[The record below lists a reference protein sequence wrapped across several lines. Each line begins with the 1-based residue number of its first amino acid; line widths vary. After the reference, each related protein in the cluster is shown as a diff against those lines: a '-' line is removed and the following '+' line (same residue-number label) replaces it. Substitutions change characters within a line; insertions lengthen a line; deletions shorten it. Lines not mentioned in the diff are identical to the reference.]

1 MNNDLLI
8 TELKYECKDFA
19 DKLMKM
25 FGNKVVIEFNVFDP
39 EEMRKDTMKDEVTI
53 EEQAEAEN
61 VTEETIREYRLKSGV
76 KRLKEMGYKITKEE
90 EMYKDTKKEKEW
102 NK

>member
-1 MNNDLLI
+1 MKNDLLI

-39 EEMRKDTMKDEVTI
+39 EEM
-53 EEQAEAEN
+53 
-61 VTEETIREYRLKSGV
+61 
-76 KRLKEMGYKITKEE
+76 
-90 EMYKDTKKEKEW
+90 YKDTKKEKE
-102 NK
+102 

>member
-8 TELKYECKDFA
+8 TELKHECDDFA
-19 DKLMKM
+19 NKLMDM
-25 FGNKVVIEFNVFDP
+25 FKGVRVEFSVYDEDERF
-39 EEMRKDTMKDEVTI
+39 KDAMKDEVTI

-76 KRLKEMGYKITKEE
+76 KRLKEMGYEITEDK
-90 EMYKDTKKEKEW
+90 
-102 NK
+102 

>member
-39 EEMRKDTMKDEVTI
+39 EEMRKDT
-53 EEQAEAEN
+53 
-61 VTEETIREYRLKSGV
+61 
-76 KRLKEMGYKITKEE
+76 
-90 EMYKDTKKEKEW
+90 KKEKE
-102 NK
+102 

>member
-8 TELKYECKDFA
+8 TELKYECKYFA

-39 EEMRKDTMKDEVTI
+39 EEMRKDCE
-53 EEQAEAEN
+53 
-61 VTEETIREYRLKSGV
+61 
-76 KRLKEMGYKITKEE
+76 
-90 EMYKDTKKEKEW
+90 
-102 NK
+102 

>member
-8 TELKYECKDFA
+8 TELKNECKDFA

-39 EEMRKDTMKDEVTI
+39 EEMRKDCE
-53 EEQAEAEN
+53 
-61 VTEETIREYRLKSGV
+61 
-76 KRLKEMGYKITKEE
+76 
-90 EMYKDTKKEKEW
+90 
-102 NK
+102 

>member
-1 MNNDLLI
+1 MKNELLI

-19 DKLMKM
+19 VKLMKM
-25 FGNKVVIEFNVFDP
+25 FGNKVMIEFNVFDP

-53 EEQAEAEN
+53 KEQAEAEN

-76 KRLKEMGYKITKEE
+76 KRLKEMGYEITEDK
-90 EMYKDTKKEKEW
+90 
-102 NK
+102 

>member
-1 MNNDLLI
+1 MNELLI
-8 TELKYECKDFA
+8 TELKHECDDFA
-19 DKLMKM
+19 NKLMEM
-25 FGNKVVIEFNVFDP
+25 FEGVRVEFSVYDEDERF
-39 EEMRKDTMKDEVTI
+39 KDAMKDEVTI